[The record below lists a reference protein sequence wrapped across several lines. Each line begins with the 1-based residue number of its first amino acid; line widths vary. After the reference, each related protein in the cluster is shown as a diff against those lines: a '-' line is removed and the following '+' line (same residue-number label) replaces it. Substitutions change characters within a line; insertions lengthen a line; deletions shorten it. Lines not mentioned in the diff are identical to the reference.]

1 MLVPTIHWMEGGY
14 VSLTN
19 KTMRQAVMTAPGQIE
34 INEVPVP
41 VVSGDQVLV
50 DIAYIG
56 VCGSD
61 IHVYLGKHPYTPYP
75 VVQGHEVSGK
85 IVAVGDA
92 VTKVKIGDR
101 VTIEPQVACGTCYPC
116 KHGMYNICNNLK
128 VMGFQTTGT
137 ASDYFAV
144 SEHHIVK
151 LPDDMDFRFG
161 AMIEPLSVG
170 VRAVKKA
177 GNMKDKQV
185 LVIGA
190 GPIGNLVAQTAKA
203 LGASKVMISDVNK
216 LRLEKALASGVD
228 VAVNVKDEKLS
239 EAIDREFG
247 ADRRA
252 DVIFDCAGVQQAI
265 SSAVSV
271 ARKGSDIVVVAVY
284 EGVPQVDMAYI
295 NECEIRII
303 GTARYNFDDFKTAI
317 SLVEEGKIQLGEL
330 ITDEFEIP
338 DYLKAYQKI
347 EKTPETTM
355 KVLVHVHAS

>member
-1 MLVPTIHWMEGGY
+1 VLVPTTRWMEGGY
-14 VSLTN
+14 VSLTDN
-19 KTMRQAVMTAPGQIE
+19 TMNQAVMTAPGNIE
-34 INEVPVP
+34 LRQVPIP
-41 VVSGDQVLV
+41 KITGDQVLV
-50 DIAYIG
+50 EIAYIG

-61 IHVYLGKHPYTPYP
+61 IHVYFGKHPYTPYP
-75 VVQGHEVSGK
+75 VVQGHEVSGRV
-85 IVAVGDA
+85 VAAGDG
-92 VTKVKIGDR
+92 VTKVKVGDR

-116 KHGMYNICNNLK
+116 THGLYNICNNLK

-151 LPDDMDFRFG
+151 LPDDLDFRYG

-177 GNMKDKQV
+177 GDMTDKQV

-203 LGASKVMISDVNK
+203 LGASKVMISDVNG

-228 VAVNVKDEKLS
+228 VAVNVREEKLD
-239 EAIDREFG
+239 AAVAREFG
-247 ADRRA
+247 ADRKA

-265 SSAVSV
+265 TSAVSV

-295 NECEIRII
+295 NECEIRLI
-303 GTARYNFDDFKTAI
+303 GTARYNFDDFETAI
-317 SLVEEGKIQLGEL
+317 SLVGAGKVRLDEL
-330 ITDEFEIP
+330 ITDEFELSE
-338 DYLKAYQKI
+338 YLEAYRKI
-347 EKTPETTM
+347 ENSPETTM
-355 KVLVHVHAS
+355 KVLVHVHAT

>member
-1 MLVPTIHWMEGGY
+1 
-14 VSLTN
+14 VSLID
-19 KTMRQAVMTAPGQIE
+19 KTMSQVVMTAPGKIV

-41 VVSGDQVLV
+41 KVSGDQVLV

-61 IHVYLGKHPYTPYP
+61 IHVYLGKHPYTSYP

-85 IVAVGDA
+85 VVAIGESVKN
-92 VTKVKIGDR
+92 VKVGDR

-116 KHGMYNICNNLK
+116 TQGLYNICNNLK

-151 LPDDMDFRFG
+151 LPNDMDYRYG

-170 VRAVKKA
+170 VRAVQKA
-177 GNMKDKQV
+177 GDMTGRQV

-203 LGASKVMISDVNK
+203 LGAAKVMVSDVNK
-216 LRLEKALASGVD
+216 LRLEKALSCGVD
-228 VAVNVKDEKLS
+228 IAVNVKEEKLG

-247 ADRRA
+247 SDRRA

-284 EGVPQVDMAYI
+284 EGVPQVDLAYI
-295 NECEIRII
+295 NECEIRVI
-303 GTARYNFDDFKTAI
+303 GTARYNFDDFETAI
-317 SLVEEGKIQLGEL
+317 RLVGEGKIELGEL
-330 ITDEFEIP
+330 ITDEFEMT
-338 DYLKAYQKI
+338 DYLQAYKKI
-347 EKTPETTM
+347 EETPESTM
-355 KVLVHVHAS
+355 KVLVHIHAS